1 MSTRFKELVISGPF
15 GLVKGFLLGYR
26 AGSGGDFRYFF
37 HRKSGIRRDT
47 LAELVK
53 EVLEVEN
60 YVHVCLEESAVD
72 GFRRAVNACRES
84 LGLDVSEEKPI
95 RGARFGFSFS
105 LNNRELADQVKKAF
119 AALPEGVH
127 LEGYAPEE
135 KDSEYLAHHG
145 GTVGYAPLHDYTF
158 QGQGVAV
165 GDFDGVMDLFLRAR
179 RMPQSSAVLLGEMSL
194 EFGD

>member
-26 AGSGGDFRYFF
+26 AGCGGSFGYFF

-53 EVLEVEN
+53 EALEVEN
-60 YVHVCLEESAVD
+60 YVHVCLEESAVE
-72 GFRRAVNACRES
+72 GFGRALAACRDC
-84 LGLDVSEEKPI
+84 LGLEVSQVRDI
-95 RGARFGFSFS
+95 TGAHFGFSFN
-105 LNNRELADQVKKAF
+105 LNNRELADQVKKVFSAV
-119 AALPEGVH
+119 PEGVS

-135 KDSEYLAHHG
+135 KDSQYMAHHG

-158 QGQGVAV
+158 TGQGVAA
-165 GDFDGVMDLFLRAR
+165 GDFSGVMDLFLRAR
-179 RMPQSSAVLLGEMSL
+179 RMPQSSILLLGEMSL
-194 EFGD
+194 EFGS

>member
-60 YVHVCLEESAVD
+60 YVHVCLEESAVK
-72 GFRRAVNACRES
+72 GFQGAVEVYRES
-84 LGLDVSEEKPI
+84 LGLEVSQVRAIK
-95 RGARFGFSFS
+95 GASFGFSFN
-105 LNNRELADQVKKAF
+105 LNNRGLAEQVKKALD
-119 AALPEGVH
+119 ALPDGVH
-127 LEGYAPEE
+127 LKDYAPEE
-135 KDSEYLAHHG
+135 KGSSKDKTDEATG
-145 GTVGYAPLHDYTF
+145 GYAPLHEYTF
-158 QGQGVAV
+158 RGQGVAE

-179 RMPQSSAVLLGEMSL
+179 RMPQSNVLLLGEMSL
-194 EFGD
+194 EFEN